1 MERAAQRYYA
11 QSIVTTNQ
19 KEERIREIG
28 KPWANLLPGLQL
40 HRRMKP
46 DEEKSPHADGIQRAR
61 DDYYDSVLDV
71 ILKCAAKSK

>member
-1 MERAAQRYYA
+1 LGVTIKL
-11 QSIVTTNQ
+11 IVTTIQ

-28 KPWANLLPGLQL
+28 KPWADLLPGLQL

-46 DEEKSPHADGIQRAR
+46 EEEKSPHADGIRRAR
-61 DDYYDSVLDV
+61 SDYYDAALDV